1 MVIRSAR
8 QEDFSQIVDLAKEL
22 GLDYE
27 GMDKDP
33 YWVAEDAGRIVGM
46 VGLKKH
52 ADCHELCALGVS
64 LGYRE
69 KGLGQKLVHALLL
82 NADRNTYL
90 ATVIPGFFE
99 QCGFEKR
106 TRFPASMKKAPEWCE
121 GCPKELCTVMVRT
134 FR

>member
-1 MVIRSAR
+1 MIIRSAR
-8 QEDFSQIVDLAKEL
+8 QEDFSQIVALAKKL

-27 GMDKDP
+27 GMNKDS

-64 LGYRE
+64 LGYRG
-69 KGLGQKLVHALLL
+69 KGLGQKLVHTLLL
-82 NADRNTYL
+82 NADRDIYL
-90 ATVIPGFFE
+90 ATIIPGFFE
-99 QCGFEKR
+99 QCAFEQTAK
-106 TRFPASMKKAPEWCE
+106 FPASMKKAPEWCE

-134 FR
+134 SR